1 MLNSKWKEDYTK
13 IDSVASVED
22 KWASLKA
29 VLSKLR
35 DTYVPKQKSN
45 DRPRWKERGSFPRS
59 SETRDAL
66 KEKNKAFR
74 SWMTAKS
81 ILHRD
86 AARPNYTKLRNKVK
100 TLLRKSKRLFEKGI
114 AQRSKSNPKAFW
126 SHTRR
131 KLKTKCNVA
140 PLLEDVK
147 NKSSLRFKDKEKAN
161 ILQKRFSSVFTKEPE
176 GATPIINKRTNSVLQ
191 DISITVD
198 MVRLHLLKLNVNK
211 SCDPDEIYPR
221 MLLEL
226 ADIIAGPVA
235 FLLNKILASGT
246 MPKDWKLA
254 FVTPIYKKGSK
265 NVAENYRPISLT
277 SVLCK
282 IMESLIREHVLKHLL
297 KNRLLSNKQYGFIN
311 GRSTTTQL
319 LYYSDQCVA
328 KIAEGGVIDPIYLDF
343 AKAFD
348 TVPHH
353 RLLGK
358 LQAYGIQGNLFHW
371 IKEFLKERTQIVM
384 VNGVES
390 EPTSVLSGIPQ
401 GTVLGPLLFVVYIN
415 DILED
420 VESHGLLF
428 ADDTKIYRVI
438 TK

>member
-1 MLNSKWKEDYTK
+1 M
-13 IDSVASVED
+13 
-22 KWASLKA
+22 
-29 VLSKLR
+29 
-35 DTYVPKQKSN
+35 
-45 DRPRWKERGSFPRS
+45 
-59 SETRDAL
+59 
-66 KEKNKAFR
+66 KNKR
-74 SWMTAKS
+74 S
-81 ILHRD
+81 
-86 AARPNYTKLRNKVK
+86 
-100 TLLRKSKRLFEKGI
+100 F
-114 AQRSKSNPKAFW
+114 
-126 SHTRR
+126 
-131 KLKTKCNVA
+131 
-140 PLLEDVK
+140 
-147 NKSSLRFKDKEKAN
+147 RFKDKEKAN
-161 ILQKRFSSVFTKEPE
+161 ILQKQFSFVFTKEPE
-176 GATPIINKRTNSVLQ
+176 GATLIIDKRTNSVLQ

-211 SCDPDEIYPR
+211 SCGPDEIYPR

-235 FLLNKILASGT
+235 FLLNMILASGT

-265 NVAENYRPISLT
+265 HVAENYRPISLT

-319 LYYSDQCVA
+319 LYYLDQCVA
-328 KIAEGGVIDPIYLDF
+328 KIAEGGVIDTIFLDF

-358 LQAYGIQGNLFHW
+358 LQAYGIQVNLFHW

-384 VNGVES
+384 VNGMES
-390 EPTSVLSGIPQ
+390 EPTSILSGIPQ

-415 DILED
+415 GILD
-420 VESHGLLF
+420 NVESHGLLF

-438 TK
+438 TKKEDAKSLQDDLHELEKWSDKWLLKFHPDKCHVLTLGKFDNIKHTERYKIWNHELEHVFEEKDLGIIVDSELTFAEHISSKVKKASTIVGLIRRSFTYLDCICSSCICFSNNSW

>member
-1 MLNSKWKEDYTK
+1 MQVSEIVHQAPLGKSDHSIITFDFHCYLDFTTQKDKYSFHKGDNESMRSELLNSKWKEDYTK
-13 IDSVASVED
+13 IDSVASVKD

-35 DTYVPKQKSN
+35 DTYVSKQKSN
-45 DRPRWKERGSFPRS
+45 DRPRWKERGSFPK
-59 SETRDAL
+59 

-81 ILHRD
+81 NLHRD
-86 AARPNYTKLRNKVK
+86 AARLNYTKLRNKTK
-100 TLLRKSKRLFEKGI
+100 PLLRKAKRLFEKGI

-131 KLKTKCNVA
+131 KLKTKCSVA
-140 PLLEDVK
+140 PLLKDVK

-161 ILQKRFSSVFTKEPE
+161 ILQKQFSSVFTKEPE
-176 GATPIINKRTNSVLQ
+176 GATPIIDKRTNSVLQ

-211 SCDPDEIYPR
+211 SCGPDEIYPR

-235 FLLNKILASGT
+235 FLLNMILASGT

-265 NVAENYRPISLT
+265 NIAENYRPISLT

-311 GRSTTTQL
+311 GQSTTTQT
-319 LYYSDQCVA
+319 
-328 KIAEGGVIDPIYLDF
+328 I
-343 AKAFD
+343 
-348 TVPHH
+348 
-353 RLLGK
+353 
-358 LQAYGIQGNLFHW
+358 
-371 IKEFLKERTQIVM
+371 
-384 VNGVES
+384 
-390 EPTSVLSGIPQ
+390 
-401 GTVLGPLLFVVYIN
+401 
-415 DILED
+415 
-420 VESHGLLF
+420 
-428 ADDTKIYRVI
+428 
-438 TK
+438 